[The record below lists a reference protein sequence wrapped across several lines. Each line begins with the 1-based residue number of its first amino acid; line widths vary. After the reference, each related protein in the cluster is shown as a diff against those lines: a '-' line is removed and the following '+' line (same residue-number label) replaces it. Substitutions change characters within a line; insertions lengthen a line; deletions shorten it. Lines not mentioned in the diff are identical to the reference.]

1 MLFNSYEFIFLFL
14 PITLIVYFTL
24 NRFDKNRLAKGW
36 LVLASLY
43 FYSYFHKS
51 YLILIV
57 TSILFNY
64 FIGDRLNSQNKKGR
78 GSYIWRKLYLILGV
92 LFNVGALGYF
102 KYYDFFVEN
111 INYIFKTNLPLL
123 HILLPL
129 GISFFTFQQLS
140 FVVDSYYRKNLRY
153 DFLSYS
159 LFVTFFPQ
167 LIAGPIVL
175 PTEMLP
181 QFESEENKKVNWAN
195 MNRGLYIFSIG
206 LAKKVIVA
214 DSIASF
220 ANAGFDMMESLNFV
234 EAWLTSISYT
244 LQLYFDFS
252 GYCDM
257 AIGIG
262 LMFNILLPI
271 NFNSPYKSTN
281 IQEFWQKWHMTL
293 GRFLANYLYIPL
305 GGNRKGEKRTLLN
318 LLIVFLVSGIWHG
331 AGWNFI
337 IWGMLHG
344 ICILIHRVW
353 KNSKRKMNKFIGWL
367 ITMNLVN
374 IFWVFFRAKDL
385 ASAFKVIKGMFDISS
400 LMVII
405 SNPFRIL
412 DMTKDYREFA
422 KGDLG
427 NELNL
432 FLLILSFVLVISF
445 KNSLDKGRDFNFRFK
460 DSVETVLYFWGGG
473 FLMTRVAEFLYF
485 NF

>member
-24 NRFDKNRLAKGW
+24 NRFGKYKLAKGW
-36 LVLASLY
+36 LVIASLY

-51 YLILIV
+51 YLILIMV
-57 TSILFNY
+57 SIGVNY
-64 FIGDRLNSQNKKGR
+64 LVGNRLSDSKN
-78 GSYIWRKLYLILGV
+78 IIERKIFLILGV
-92 LFNVGALGYF
+92 LFNVIGLGYF
-102 KYYDFFVEN
+102 KYYDFFISNVN
-111 INYIFKTNLPLL
+111 VVFKTNLSLL

-140 FVVDSYYRKNLRY
+140 FIVDSYYKKHLKY
-153 DFLSYS
+153 DFLSYC

-181 QFESEENKKVNWAN
+181 QFESEENKKINWEN

-206 LAKKVIVA
+206 LAKKVIIA
-214 DSIASF
+214 DTIANF
-220 ANAGFDMMESLNFV
+220 ANAGFDMMESLNFI
-234 EAWLTSISYT
+234 EAWLTSVSYT

-257 AIGIG
+257 AMGIA
-262 LMFNILLPI
+262 LMFNIVLPI

-281 IQEFWQKWHMTL
+281 IQEFWKKWHMTL
-293 GRFLANYLYIPL
+293 GRFLTNYLYIPL
-305 GGNRKGEKRTLLN
+305 GGNRKGELKTLRN
-318 LLIVFLVSGIWHG
+318 LFIVFLVSGIWHG

-344 ICILIHRVW
+344 ICILIHRIW
-353 KNSKRKMNKFIGWL
+353 KNSGRKMNKFVGWF

-374 IFWVFFRAKDL
+374 IFWIFFRATNLHD
-385 ASAFKVIKGMFDISS
+385 AIKVIKGMFNLIEGFKLLFNPLSVLKLS
-400 LMVII
+400 TNILEIVKGNTNGIGTIEGII
-405 SNPFRIL
+405 VFPIALFSIVFIQNSYEKTKRFEMKLKYSIEIIL
-412 DMTKDYREFA
+412 YSVTS
-422 KGDLG
+422 
-427 NELNL
+427 
-432 FLLILSFVLVISF
+432 ILSLIGMS
-445 KNSLDKGRDFNFRFK
+445 
-460 DSVETVLYFWGGG
+460 T
-473 FLMTRVAEFLYF
+473 FLYF

>member
-43 FYSYFHKS
+43 FYSYFNKK
-51 YLILIV
+51 YLILIIA
-57 TSILFNY
+57 SIVVNY
-64 FIGDRLNSQNKKGR
+64 FVGKLLEEKKDVVV
-78 GSYIWRKLYLILGV
+78 RKVLLIYGV
-92 LFNVGALGYF
+92 VFNVGMIGYY

-181 QFESEENKKVNWAN
+181 QFESEENKKINWAN

-206 LAKKVIVA
+206 LAKKVIIA

-220 ANAGFDMMESLNFV
+220 SNVGFDMMESLNFV

-353 KNSKRKMNKFIGWL
+353 KNSKRKMNKFIGWF

-385 ASAFKVIKGMFDISS
+385 ESAFKVIKGMFDIFTIKAFISLPFREYSS
-400 LMVII
+400 AELGNKITIIFLIISSVII
-405 SNPFRIL
+405 
-412 DMTKDYREFA
+412 
-422 KGDLG
+422 
-427 NELNL
+427 
-432 FLLILSFVLVISF
+432 LLP
-445 KNSLDKGRDFNFRFK
+445 KNSLERMRNFKMNNINLIELSIYMSLGIVF
-460 DSVETVLYFWGGG
+460 VN
-473 FLMTRVAEFLYF
+473 RVSKFLYF

>member
-1 MLFNSYEFIFLFL
+1 M
-14 PITLIVYFTL
+14 
-24 NRFDKNRLAKGW
+24 G
-36 LVLASLY
+36 
-43 FYSYFHKS
+43 
-51 YLILIV
+51 
-57 TSILFNY
+57 
-64 FIGDRLNSQNKKGR
+64 G
-78 GSYIWRKLYLILGV
+78 GSYIWCKLYLILGV

-153 DFLSYS
+153 DFLSYA

-181 QFESEENKKVNWAN
+181 QFESEENKKINWAN

-206 LAKKVIVA
+206 LAKKVIIA

-234 EAWLTSISYT
+234 EAWLTSVSYT

-344 ICILIHRVW
+344 MCILIHRVW
-353 KNSKRKMNKFIGWL
+353 KNSKRKMNKFVGWF

-374 IFWVFFRAKDL
+374 IFWIFFRAKDL
-385 ASAFKVIKGMFDISS
+385 ASAFKVIKGMFDINGF
-400 LMVII
+400 LYILK
-405 SNPFRIL
+405 NPFKIL
-412 DMTKDYREFA
+412 IETEKYRNLVAQLNYFGTKE
-422 KGDLG
+422 
-427 NELNL
+427 L
-432 FLLILSFVLVISF
+432 FLYLILSIFIVFLL
-445 KNSLDKGRDFNFRFK
+445 KNSIQKLRNFKENKKNIFEMIFYLIFGII
-460 DSVETVLYFWGGG
+460 SLSQMST
-473 FLMTRVAEFLYF
+473 FLYF

>member
-24 NRFDKNRLAKGW
+24 NRFDKNILAKSW

-64 FIGDRLNSQNKKGR
+64 FIGDRLNSQNKMGG
-78 GSYIWRKLYLILGV
+78 GSYIRRKLYLILGV

-140 FVVDSYYRKNLRY
+140 FVIDSYYRKNLRY
-153 DFLSYS
+153 DFLSYA

-181 QFESEENKKVNWAN
+181 QFESEENKKINWAN

-206 LAKKVIVA
+206 LAKKVIIA

-220 ANAGFDMMESLNFV
+220 ANAGFDMMKSLNFV

-271 NFNSPYKSTN
+271 NFNSPYKSIN

-353 KNSKRKMNKFIGWL
+353 KNSKRKMNKFVGWF

-385 ASAFKVIKGMFDISS
+385 SSAFKVIKGMFDINS
-400 LMVII
+400 LLNI
-405 SNPFRIL
+405 SLVLKETKEFFDIVKE
-412 DMTKDYREFA
+412 MTN
-422 KGDLG
+422 GLG
-427 NELNL
+427 NLQNTIIIPLAIIIL
-432 FLLILSFVLVISF
+432 FFF
-445 KNSLDKGRDFNFRFK
+445 KNSMERCRKFK
-460 DSVETVLYFWGGG
+460 NNLIFYMEIIIYFCTSVL
-473 FLMTRVAEFLYF
+473 FLSGMSTFLYF